1 MAHHASAL
9 KRIRSSATKRAQ
21 NRYRHKT
28 ARTFVKKLQQS
39 TDKSEAEQLY
49 PKVCSLLD
57 KLVKRSIIHRNKA
70 ARRKAQLARHI
81 HQL

>member
-9 KRIRSSATKRAQ
+9 KRIRSSAAKRAQ
-21 NRYRHKT
+21 NRYQHKT

-39 TDKSEAEQLY
+39 TKKTEAEQLY

-57 KLVKRSIIHRNKA
+57 KLVKRNIIHRNKA